1 MFSMF
6 AADLIAQHGAF
17 DLRLFRHIDDQY
29 AIGLA
34 GQAVFDQQRYDPEEI
49 RGGGGLHLAARFL
62 LNQRVQ
68 QRIEPGFFL
77 HVSKNFF
84 PQQAA
89 VQRAV
94 GGNHLW
100 SKVADNGLE
109 RRGTGLDHLTGD
121 NIGIDNLNPK
131 LREGVGDRT
140 FTAADPAC

>member
-1 MFSMF
+1 M
-6 AADLIAQHGAF
+6 
-17 DLRLFRHIDDQY
+17 LFPPREQ
-29 AIGLA
+29 
-34 GQAVFDQQRYDPEEI
+34 
-49 RGGGGLHLAARFL
+49 
-62 LNQRVQ
+62 
-68 QRIEPGFFL
+68 
-77 HVSKNFF
+77 NFF

-94 GGNHLW
+94 GGIIICGP
-100 SKVADNGLE
+100 KADNGSE

>member
-1 MFSMF
+1 MS
-6 AADLIAQHGAF
+6 QAF
-17 DLRLFRHIDDQY
+17 PPREQ
-29 AIGLA
+29 
-34 GQAVFDQQRYDPEEI
+34 
-49 RGGGGLHLAARFL
+49 
-62 LNQRVQ
+62 
-68 QRIEPGFFL
+68 
-77 HVSKNFF
+77 KFF

-100 SKVADNGLE
+100 SEVADNGLE